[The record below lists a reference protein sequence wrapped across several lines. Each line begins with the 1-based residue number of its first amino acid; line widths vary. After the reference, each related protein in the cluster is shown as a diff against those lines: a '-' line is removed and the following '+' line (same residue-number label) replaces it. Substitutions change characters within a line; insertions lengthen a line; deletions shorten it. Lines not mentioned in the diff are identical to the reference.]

1 MIDLFLNNPQ
11 RSYRIDERI
20 ISKTGDDY
28 EVLDRIGCGGNG
40 VVYECIDRAGSVYAV
55 KFLLSLSQKS
65 KTRSTP
71 DAKSKPPS
79 SHKIHC

>member
-55 KFLLSLSQKS
+55 KFLLS
-65 KTRSTP
+65 RSTP

>member
-28 EVLDRIGCGGNG
+28 EVLDRIGNWMW
-40 VVYECIDRAGSVYAV
+40 R
-55 KFLLSLSQKS
+55 KW
-65 KTRSTP
+65 
-71 DAKSKPPS
+71 S
-79 SHKIHC
+79 SIRMH

>member
-40 VVYECIDRAGSVYAV
+40 VVYECIDRAGAYA
-55 KFLLSLSQKS
+55 K
-65 KTRSTP
+65 
-71 DAKSKPPS
+71 
-79 SHKIHC
+79 H